1 MTKLKVVDHPGLVR
15 DSKSKAIINIDNDA
29 YREYQNKKLLQNKVI
44 NITDEINDLKQSVD
58 EIKTLLSQILQRT
71 N

>member
-1 MTKLKVVDHPGLVR
+1 MHIKVEDHPGLVR
-15 DSKSKAIINIDNDA
+15 DSKSKAIINIDNNA
-29 YREYQNKKLLQNKVI
+29 YKEYQSKKVLQNKVI
-44 NITDEINDLKQSVD
+44 NITDEIDDLKQSVN

>member
-1 MTKLKVVDHPGLVR
+1 MKLKVVDHPGLVR

-44 NITDEINDLKQSVD
+44 NITDEINDLKQSVN